1 MMTLLQVQMKL
12 MGSPCPL
19 FRTTPKVRESGA
31 ALLHLGG
38 HFYATILLKG
48 SDLNFK
54 KESISFYDLVPAP
67 KDNGLN

>member
-1 MMTLLQVQMKL
+1 MRL
-12 MGSPCPL
+12 MGK
-19 FRTTPKVRESGA
+19 RGESGA

-67 KDNGLN
+67 KDNGLNVALSLSLSL